1 MTIEDEKKM
10 GDYQAEIGRTEIIR
24 VRDNFE
30 LFLREGFG
38 IVVECLQ
45 WAAAVRHRSVDPA
58 GNGYLRSPGP
68 ELPARRPPHAV
79 QMIVSFFVA
88 SATLLAVAAAW
99 RRRIRR
105 KVAALR
111 PFVQELMITVD
122 GQISPEVVYKSG
134 LDGAPKL
141 LSEESY
147 QVHDWLTLMA
157 FGINHSLVPFSIV
170 SVNLMWTQSAES
182 PCTLESRLIAAMLIL
197 K

>member
-1 MTIEDEKKM
+1 
-10 GDYQAEIGRTEIIR
+10 
-24 VRDNFE
+24 
-30 LFLREGFG
+30 
-38 IVVECLQ
+38 
-45 WAAAVRHRSVDPA
+45 
-58 GNGYLRSPGP
+58 
-68 ELPARRPPHAV
+68 
-79 QMIVSFFVA
+79 
-88 SATLLAVAAAW
+88 
-99 RRRIRR
+99 
-105 KVAALR
+105 
-111 PFVQELMITVD
+111 MITVD

-134 LDGAPKL
+134 LDGAPQL